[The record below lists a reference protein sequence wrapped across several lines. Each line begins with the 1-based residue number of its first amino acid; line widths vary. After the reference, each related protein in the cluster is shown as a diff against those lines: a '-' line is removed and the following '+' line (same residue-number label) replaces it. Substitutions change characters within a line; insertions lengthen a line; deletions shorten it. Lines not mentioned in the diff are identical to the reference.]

1 VENRGSRASDRV
13 GFRSIESPPLLCEYD
28 QVPEVA
34 SSALKFVGW
43 DACEAGAM
51 TEPIQTRANRQG
63 IVLGWNTVEIDYSF
77 VAWRLPQECID
88 HLGLA
93 RWID

>member
-1 VENRGSRASDRV
+1 MVLEHLIVSGL
-13 GFRSIESPPLLCEYD
+13 RSIESPPLLCEYD

-34 SSALKFVGW
+34 SSALKFVGC
-43 DACEAGAM
+43 DAREDGAM
-51 TEPIQTRANRQG
+51 TEPIQPRANRQG
-63 IVLGWNTVEIDYSF
+63 IVLGWDTGEIDYSF
-77 VAWRLPQECID
+77 LVWLLPKECID

>member
-1 VENRGSRASDRV
+1 MVREHLMVS
-13 GFRSIESPPLLCEYD
+13 GFRSIESLPLLCEYD

-34 SSALKFVGW
+34 SSALKFFGW
-43 DACEAGAM
+43 DAREDGAM
-51 TEPIQTRANRQG
+51 TEPIKTRADRQG

-77 VAWRLPQECID
+77 LVWLLPKECID

-93 RWID
+93 RWTD